1 VQARERQ
8 GCASVLRITDCA
20 LSITDC
26 ALSITYC
33 ALSITYCKYR
43 LLPTVLTERA
53 QIVKWRRI
61 RGSVEISVLNLDAS
75 SQLT

>member
-1 VQARERQ
+1 MQARERQ
-8 GCASVLRITDCA
+8 GCASVL
-20 LSITDC
+20 SITDC
-26 ALSITYC
+26 ALSITYR

-43 LLPTVLTERA
+43 LLPTPTVLTERA

-61 RGSVEISVLNLDAS
+61 RGSVEISVLNLDAR

>member
-1 VQARERQ
+1 MLGVNAQVQARERQ

-20 LSITDC
+20 LSIT
-26 ALSITYC
+26 YC
-33 ALSITYCKYR
+33 ALSITYFKYR
-43 LLPTVLTERA
+43 LLTVLTERA
-53 QIVKWRRI
+53 QIVKWKRI

>member
-1 VQARERQ
+1 MQARERQ
-8 GCASVLRITDCA
+8 GCASV

-43 LLPTVLTERA
+43 LLTVLTERA
-53 QIVKWRRI
+53 QIQIVKWRRI